1 MNIKVVEAIGDEGG
15 HSSGGTPGDQTGKEI
30 LLRTFK
36 ARSYPFTQH
45 LRCTDRQ
52 MAQAAVSY
60 GTRIAACSRF
70 GYNQKKRWEGAKNI
84 ELIGPDRLESADPG
98 DFDCS
103 SLVVECY
110 RLAGAP
116 LQMTGYTGNLRQ
128 LLMQT
133 GLFTDTD
140 EASAVAGDVWCAPGK
155 HALMVTSG
163 GPEPEP
169 APPPSPGAYVYVKG
183 DNVRIRSGPS
193 TDYPTVMIAHKG
205 QTYPLV
211 KQDEGTGWY
220 WINTR
225 LGTTCITNKTR
236 YTELRR
242 Q

>member
-1 MNIKVVEAIGDEGG
+1 MNIKVVEAIGDESG

-36 ARSYPFTQH
+36 SRSYSFTQH
-45 LRCTDRQ
+45 MRCTDRS
-52 MAQAAVSY
+52 MAQAAVSF
-60 GTRIAACSRF
+60 GTRIAACSKF
-70 GYNQKKRWEGAKNI
+70 GYNQKRRWEGAKNI
-84 ELIGPDRLESADPG
+84 ELVGSDRLEFADPG

-133 GLFTDTD
+133 RRFVDPD
-140 EASAVAGDVWCAPGK
+140 QDSAVAGDVWCAPGK

-169 APPPSPGAYVYVKG
+169 TPAPTPEKVVYVKG
-183 DNVRIRSGPS
+183 ENVRIRTGPS
-193 TDYPTVMIAHKG
+193 TDYPTILIAHKG
-205 QTYPLV
+205 QTYPYI
-211 KQDEGTGWY
+211 KTDEETGWY
-220 WINTR
+220 WIQTK
-225 LGTTCITNKTR
+225 LGAACITNKTR
-236 YTELRR
+236 YTELRGD
-242 Q
+242 